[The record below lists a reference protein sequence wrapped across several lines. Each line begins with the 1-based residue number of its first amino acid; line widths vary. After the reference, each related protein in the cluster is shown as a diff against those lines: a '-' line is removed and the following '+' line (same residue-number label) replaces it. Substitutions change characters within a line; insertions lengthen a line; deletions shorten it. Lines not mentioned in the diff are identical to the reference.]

1 MKKTSFWQTRCSDL
15 TVGQS
20 VKFGLLA
27 GVLACVPYAVVAAV
41 EYQDEIKDWW
51 NGHFGQKA
59 RQEVASTSE
68 EEDEE
73 DWGT

>member
-1 MKKTSFWQTRCSDL
+1 MKTSIWKTKCADL

-27 GVLACVPYAVVAAV
+27 GILACVPYAVASAV
-41 EYQDEIKDWW
+41 LYKDEIGDWFTD
-51 NGHFGQKA
+51 HFGQKA